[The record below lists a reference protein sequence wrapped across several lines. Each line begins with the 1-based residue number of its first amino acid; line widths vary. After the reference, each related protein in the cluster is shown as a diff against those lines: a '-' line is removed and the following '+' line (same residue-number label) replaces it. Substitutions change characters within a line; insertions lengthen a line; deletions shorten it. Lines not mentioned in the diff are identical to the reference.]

1 MMTMADTERGEVS
14 IETVGPKGEFD
25 IAYVF
30 TSFAKA
36 LASVGPQ
43 WPTTHR
49 ASNLHGCSQWK
60 YVTR

>member
-1 MMTMADTERGEVS
+1 MQRNAMVETGEVMV
-14 IETVGPKGEFD
+14 ETVGPKGSFD
-25 IAYVF
+25 VDFVF
-30 TSFAKA
+30 GSLAKV

-49 ASNLHGCSQWK
+49 ASNLHGCSQWR